1 MQIVKIFP
9 NNKNK
14 CHFSIRKHQNKFFV
28 FEGDKMLRTDLEN
41 INSAETEVSLIVLA
55 RKNRGVTKI
64 PVTYQEGVVVNVLSE
79 EVPYI
84 EKHKCKNCDQPF
96 LQTRSNRKKYCSKEC
111 STKFNNKKRP
121 TKNIPPMIK
130 EDRKCVICN
139 AQFTPS
145 RSNHVCCNH
154 KCSLVNYKTRKTQ
167 IEEEKLRKFAESSK
181 NLQEIIPEIKEDLD
195 RLLREP
201 ISKQSF
207 VDLQEDDKTNGR
219 ESFGKGILDAYG
231 NMGIVEPTKEALNE
245 FHELT
250 EKEMRLSLRKKKV
263 EQFATDIVDYVVIWC
278 ELNEDRPFSYHS
290 LFNELLNYKIVD
302 LNKKTFVNV
311 FAPVLTYEETILQV
325 SGRFDLSDSENLFK
339 LRNRLSE
346 TIFEENAIPTEEQ
359 YTKVALIRLMT
370 SQLRF
375 FLFERNRLKQ
385 EKPQPVSN
393 AFDTAIFQGVL
404 EMIQNLN
411 NQNKIIGEKLDK
423 CLEENKKFTQ
433 VQFQSNLSN
442 NNDISDLKSLIEN
455 LRERVSEITKK
466 RKGFFS

>member
-55 RKNRGVTKI
+55 RKNNNVTEI

-79 EVPYI
+79 EMP
-84 EKHKCKNCDQPF
+84 EKPKCKNCGIDF
-96 LQTRSNRKKYCSKEC
+96 TQTQSNRKQYCSEKC
-111 STKFNNKKRP
+111 SAKFNNDKRLKIP
-121 TKNIPPMIK
+121 TMNK
-130 EDRKCVICN
+130 EDRKCVVCN

-154 KCSLVNYKTRKTQ
+154 KCSLINYKNKKD
-167 IEEEKLRKFAESSK
+167 EEKKDFEKRE
-181 NLQEIIPEIKEDLD
+181 QEMFGTTPYTPETEIANGYNPQPFFETKETD
-195 RLLREP
+195 E
-201 ISKQSF
+201 QS
-207 VDLQEDDKTNGR
+207 GR
-219 ESFGKGILDAYG
+219 ESFEKGILDAYG

-263 EQFATDIVDYVVIWC
+263 EQFATDIVDYIVIWC
-278 ELNEDRPFSYHS
+278 ELNEDKPFSYHT

-302 LNKKTFVNV
+302 LNKKTFINV
-311 FAPVLTYEETILQV
+311 FAPVMTYQDGILQV
-325 SGRFDLSDSENLFK
+325 SGRFDFKDSQNLFK

-359 YTKVALIRLMT
+359 YTKVAVIRLMT

-375 FLFERNRLKQ
+375 FLFERNRLKK
-385 EKPQPVSN
+385 EIPQPVSN

-423 CLEENKKFTQ
+423 CLEENKKFAQ
-433 VQFQSNLSN
+433 VQFENNLSS
-442 NNDISDLKSLIEN
+442 NNDIADLKSLIEN

-466 RKGFFS
+466 RKGLFG

>member
-28 FEGDKMLRTDLEN
+28 FEGDKMLRTDLET

-55 RKNRGVTKI
+55 RRNNNVTEI
-64 PVTYQEGVVVNVLSE
+64 PVTYQEGVIVNVLSDK
-79 EVPYI
+79 VPYI

-130 EDRKCVICN
+130 EDRKCVVCN
-139 AQFTPS
+139 TQFTPS
-145 RSNHVCCNH
+145 RSNHVCCNN
-154 KCSLVNYKTRKTQ
+154 KCSLVNYKNKQDELKKDFAKREQEMFGTDPYTPETEIANKFYPQLFCETQ
-167 IEEEKLRKFAESSK
+167 TA
-181 NLQEIIPEIKEDLD
+181 
-195 RLLREP
+195 
-201 ISKQSF
+201 
-207 VDLQEDDKTNGR
+207 DKTNGR
-219 ESFGKGILDAYG
+219 ESFEKGVLDAYG

-302 LNKKTFVNV
+302 LNKKTFVNA
-311 FAPVLTYEETILQV
+311 FAPVITFEETILQV

-393 AFDTAIFQGVL
+393 AFDTAVFQGVL

-442 NNDISDLKSLIEN
+442 NNDIADLKSLIEN

>member
-55 RKNRGVTKI
+55 RKNRGITEI

-130 EDRKCVICN
+130 EDRKCVVCN

-145 RSNHVCCNH
+145 RSNHVCCNN
-154 KCSLVNYKTRKTQ
+154 KCSLVNYKNKKDK
-167 IEEEKLRKFAESSK
+167 E
-181 NLQEIIPEIKEDLD
+181 KEDFARREQEMFGVKLD
-195 RLLREP
+195 NSETEIVNGHQEP
-201 ISKQSF
+201 FFETKEADEQS
-207 VDLQEDDKTNGR
+207 GR
-219 ESFGKGILDAYG
+219 ESFEKGIKDAY
-231 NMGIVEPTKEALNE
+231 NSFGIIEPTQEALNE

-250 EKEMRLSLRKKKV
+250 DKEMRLSLRKQKV

-278 ELNEDRPFSYHS
+278 ELNEDRPFSYHT

-311 FAPVLTYEETILQV
+311 FAPVITYEETILQV
-325 SGRFDLSDSENLFK
+325 SGRFDLSDSENLYK

-375 FLFERNRLKQ
+375 FLFDRNRLKQ

-433 VQFQSNLSN
+433 VQEYYNLAN
-442 NNDISDLKSLIEN
+442 NNDIADLKSLIEN

-466 RKGFFS
+466 RKGFFR